1 MLTRVTHTVIHNGLG
16 EVTGRSGQRHSRA
29 HTRTCGQG
37 HCDVITAGTGTTTLL
52 PDFLCTVL

>member
-16 EVTGRSGQRHSRA
+16 EVTGRSGQRHSS
-29 HTRTCGQG
+29 GQG

-52 PDFLCTVL
+52 PDFLCTVQLLHTSP